1 MLTPTNAPNDCEEV
15 AGSLGWLLAEQNDW
29 QGAATAF
36 LTAVRAADVVYQS
49 RKTAESR
56 MAQLGQA
63 PTLPRWAAYALVRAG
78 RVEQAVEVLEN
89 ARARESG
96 EVVARDEA
104 DLSRL
109 RSVDRVAYG
118 QFLQARTALQQVE
131 RSSDTSA
138 LSASGPGPGSEH
150 VALHFMQVVAQI
162 REIPG
167 FERFLAGPGI
177 AEIATI
183 AVGGPPI
190 VYLLASPHGST
201 ALMVTG
207 EGADA
212 QGTPAEPDQPG
223 DGARVR
229 AVDGNGITSKD
240 IIELLMMPMNSLHPR
255 PGVLL
260 AQQGPPAL
268 LEAALDRALLAVG
281 QALLFPLA
289 QALRDRKATQVVL
302 IPCGPMG
309 LLPLQA
315 AWWREEGVVRHF
327 LDEVTVSYAPS
338 AVIYRAARERA
349 RRLAG
354 RSPVLVGL
362 GNPLPSP
369 LQLPAAQAELASI
382 GQVFAGEQLDLAC
395 GAGATKD
402 FLLAHLDGATHLHLA
417 CHGKGSFG
425 DPLDSALLLGA
436 DQLTLRE
443 ITTSVRVD
451 ARLVVLSAC
460 QSGHFDILTA
470 PDEVVGLPTGLLRA
484 GAAAIVAALWP
495 VEDEVT
501 ALFMTRFYE
510 LLRHRPDGPG
520 APAFA
525 LRAAQI
531 WLRTLSR
538 ADEDAYLAARPQLE
552 RTLRHAAAR
561 SPGRH
566 LLTEVIPRI
575 RRWHRRHL
583 SPTPYGHPSDWA
595 AFHLVGV

>member
-1 MLTPTNAPNDCEEV
+1 
-15 AGSLGWLLAEQNDW
+15 
-29 QGAATAF
+29 
-36 LTAVRAADVVYQS
+36 
-49 RKTAESR
+49 
-56 MAQLGQA
+56 
-63 PTLPRWAAYALVRAG
+63 
-78 RVEQAVEVLEN
+78 
-89 ARARESG
+89 
-96 EVVARDEA
+96 
-104 DLSRL
+104 
-109 RSVDRVAYG
+109 
-118 QFLQARTALQQVE
+118 
-131 RSSDTSA
+131 
-138 LSASGPGPGSEH
+138 
-150 VALHFMQVVAQI
+150 
-162 REIPG
+162 
-167 FERFLAGPGI
+167 
-177 AEIATI
+177 
-183 AVGGPPI
+183 
-190 VYLLASPHGST
+190 
-201 ALMVTG
+201 MVTG

-395 GAGATKD
+395 GAGAPKTSSW
-402 FLLAHLDGATHLHLA
+402 HTWTVRRISTSRATA
-417 CHGKGSFG
+417 
-425 DPLDSALLLGA
+425 
-436 DQLTLRE
+436 
-443 ITTSVRVD
+443 
-451 ARLVVLSAC
+451 
-460 QSGHFDILTA
+460 
-470 PDEVVGLPTGLLRA
+470 
-484 GAAAIVAALWP
+484 
-495 VEDEVT
+495 
-501 ALFMTRFYE
+501 
-510 LLRHRPDGPG
+510 
-520 APAFA
+520 
-525 LRAAQI
+525 RAASAI
-531 WLRTLSR
+531 PWTRRCCSARTSSR
-538 ADEDAYLAARPQLE
+538 YAKSQPVSGSMR
-552 RTLRHAAAR
+552 
-561 SPGRH
+561 G
-566 LLTEVIPRI
+566 
-575 RRWHRRHL
+575 W
-583 SPTPYGHPSDWA
+583 
-595 AFHLVGV
+595 